1 MSKEEKEMK
10 YIVNEIMS
18 LLEKMSDT
26 NLDPD
31 FCAYMLLNSGMA
43 LSLSNNDGDTI
54 MLDNLVRY
62 AKTQVL
68 FVKEEILDE
77 GEVDGTVH

>member
-1 MSKEEKEMK
+1 MK

-43 LSLSNNDGDTI
+43 LSLTSNEGDAD
-54 MLDNLVRY
+54 MLENLIKY

-68 FVKEEILDE
+68 FIKEEILDE